1 VTLIG
6 AIEGIVVAACFLR
19 YADALK
25 MGDNFASPTS
35 SAALKVASWHISP
48 ADLDRMYRRWGVENP
63 QGLDPVRVARD
74 RRILDGLSE

>member
-1 VTLIG
+1 VTLVA
-6 AIEGIVVAACFLR
+6 AIEGVVLAACFLR

-25 MGDNFASPTS
+25 LGDNFASPTAR
-35 SAALKVASWHISP
+35 AACQVASWGISP

-74 RRILDGLSE
+74 RRILDGLAE